1 MLLLIQLLLLI
12 FNIVITM
19 AQIKKEGSAPVSK
32 YAAKKAARAKKEV
45 ETVITEETKIEEK
58 EDIKVEANKAE
69 TVVEQPAAEAPAPQ
83 EQTTVNK
90 PTNKV
95 VAGKT
100 RTVVGKEK
108 REINVDVPDHV
119 LEVAYIP
126 KDNAAIRRYCSLNIL
141 NHLSQIGVI
150 RKDGKGNYVKFLWNK
165 FRVSSDGIIKEYS
178 YREKFFL
185 VALISSFN
193 QFANAAQQT
202 ISDFMDKEGIDTID

>member
-1 MLLLIQLLLLI
+1 
-12 FNIVITM
+12 M

-58 EDIKVEANKAE
+58 EDIKVEADKAE
-69 TVVEQPAAEAPAPQ
+69 TVVEQPATEASAPQ

-95 VAGKT
+95 VAGKI

-119 LEVAYIP
+119 LEIAYIP

-185 VALISSFN
+185 IALISSFN

-202 ISDFMDKEGIDTID
+202 ISDFMDKEGIDSIE

>member
-1 MLLLIQLLLLI
+1 
-12 FNIVITM
+12 M

-58 EDIKVEANKAE
+58 EDIKVEVDKTE
-69 TVVEQPAAEAPAPQ
+69 TAVEQPVEAPAPQ

-90 PTNKV
+90 PANKV
-95 VAGKT
+95 VSGKT

>member
-1 MLLLIQLLLLI
+1 
-12 FNIVITM
+12 M

-58 EDIKVEANKAE
+58 EDIKVEVDKAE

-83 EQTTVNK
+83 EQITVNK

-119 LEVAYIP
+119 LEIAYIP

-185 VALISSFN
+185 IALISSFN

-202 ISDFMDKEGIDTID
+202 ISDFMDKERNDSIE

>member
-1 MLLLIQLLLLI
+1 
-12 FNIVITM
+12 M
-19 AQIKKEGSAPVSK
+19 AQIKKEGSVPVSK

-45 ETVITEETKIEEK
+45 ETVIAEETKIEEK
-58 EDIKVEANKAE
+58 EDIKVEVDKTE
-69 TVVEQPAAEAPAPQ
+69 TVVEQPTAKASAPQ

-90 PTNKV
+90 PANKIIS
-95 VAGKT
+95 GKT

-119 LEVAYIP
+119 LEIAYIP

-178 YREKFFL
+178 YKEKFFL

-202 ISDFMDKEGIDTID
+202 ISDFMNKEGIDTID

>member
-1 MLLLIQLLLLI
+1 
-12 FNIVITM
+12 M
-19 AQIKKEGSAPVSK
+19 AQIKKESSVPVSK

-45 ETVITEETKIEEK
+45 ETVIAEETKIEEK
-58 EDIKVEANKAE
+58 EDIKVGVDNTEP
-69 TVVEQPAAEAPAPQ
+69 TVEQPAEAPAPQ
-83 EQTTVNK
+83 EQPTFNK
-90 PTNKV
+90 LANKV
-95 VAGKT
+95 VSGKT

-108 REINVDVPDHV
+108 RELNVDVPDHV
-119 LEVAYIP
+119 LEIAYIP

-202 ISDFMDKEGIDTID
+202 ISDFMDKEGIDVID

>member
-1 MLLLIQLLLLI
+1 
-12 FNIVITM
+12 M
-19 AQIKKEGSAPVSK
+19 AQIKKEGSVPVSK
-32 YAAKKAARAKKEV
+32 YAAKKAARAKEEV

-58 EDIKVEANKAE
+58 EDIEVDKTE

-90 PTNKV
+90 PANKAV
-95 VAGKT
+95 SGKT

-119 LEVAYIP
+119 LEIAYIP

-202 ISDFMDKEGIDTID
+202 ISDFMDKEGIDSVE

>member
-1 MLLLIQLLLLI
+1 
-12 FNIVITM
+12 M
-19 AQIKKEGSAPVSK
+19 AQIKNEGGVPVSK

-58 EDIKVEANKAE
+58 EDIKVEVDKTDTA
-69 TVVEQPAAEAPAPQ
+69 VEQPAAEAPAPQ

-95 VAGKT
+95 VAGKI

-119 LEVAYIP
+119 LEIAYIP

-202 ISDFMDKEGIDTID
+202 ISDFMDKEGIDSIE

>member
-1 MLLLIQLLLLI
+1 
-12 FNIVITM
+12 M
-19 AQIKKEGSAPVSK
+19 AQIKKESSAPVSK

-58 EDIKVEANKAE
+58 EDIKVEVDKTE
-69 TVVEQPAAEAPAPQ
+69 TVVEQLAAEAPAPQ

-202 ISDFMDKEGIDTID
+202 ISDFMDKEGIDTIE

>member
-1 MLLLIQLLLLI
+1 MEE
-12 FNIVITM
+12 F
-19 AQIKKEGSAPVSK
+19 KKESSVPVSK

-58 EDIKVEANKAE
+58 EDIKVGVDKID
-69 TVVEQPAAEAPAPQ
+69 TSVEPGVEAPALQ

-119 LEVAYIP
+119 LEIAYIP

-202 ISDFMDKEGIDTID
+202 ISDFMDKEGIDIID

>member
-1 MLLLIQLLLLI
+1 MVKL
-12 FNIVITM
+12 
-19 AQIKKEGSAPVSK
+19 KEDGTAPVSK
-32 YAAKKAARAKKEV
+32 YAAKKAARATKKEDAQPKV
-45 ETVITEETKIEEK
+45 EETKVEES
-58 EDIKVEANKAE
+58 KVETKVE
-69 TVVEQPAAEAPAPQ
+69 DTKPEVVQEAPA
-83 EQTTVNK
+83 
-90 PTNKV
+90 V
-95 VAGKT
+95 VATTAPAPKANAEKVKPK
-100 RTVVGKEK
+100 TVVGKEK
-108 REINVDVPDHV
+108 REINVDVPNHV

>member
-1 MLLLIQLLLLI
+1 
-12 FNIVITM
+12 M

-32 YAAKKAARAKKEV
+32 YAAKKAARVKKEV

-69 TVVEQPAAEAPAPQ
+69 TVVEQPAAKAPAPQ

-90 PTNKV
+90 PANKA

-119 LEVAYIP
+119 LEIAYIP

-202 ISDFMDKEGIDTID
+202 ISDFMDKEGIDSVE

>member
-1 MLLLIQLLLLI
+1 ME
-12 FNIVITM
+12 
-19 AQIKKEGSAPVSK
+19 QIKKESSVPVSK

-58 EDIKVEANKAE
+58 EGIKVEVDR
-69 TVVEQPAAEAPAPQ
+69 TDPVVEQPAVEAPALQ

-90 PTNKV
+90 PANKAV
-95 VAGKT
+95 SGKT
-100 RTVVGKEK
+100 KTVVGKEK

-119 LEVAYIP
+119 LEIAYIP

-193 QFANAAQQT
+193 QFANAAQQI
-202 ISDFMDKEGIDTID
+202 ISDFMDKEGIDSVE

>member
-1 MLLLIQLLLLI
+1 
-12 FNIVITM
+12 M
-19 AQIKKEGSAPVSK
+19 AQIKKEGSTPVSK

-45 ETVITEETKIEEK
+45 ETVIAEETKIEEK
-58 EDIKVEANKAE
+58 EDIKVEVDKTE
-69 TVVEQPAAEAPAPQ
+69 TAVEQPAEAPALQ

-90 PTNKV
+90 PANKV
-95 VAGKT
+95 VSGKT

-119 LEVAYIP
+119 LEIAYIP

-150 RKDGKGNYVKFLWNK
+150 CKDGKGNYVKFLWNK

>member
-1 MLLLIQLLLLI
+1 
-12 FNIVITM
+12 M
-19 AQIKKEGSAPVSK
+19 AQIKNEGSVPVSK

-45 ETVITEETKIEEK
+45 ETVIAEETKVEEK
-58 EDIKVEANKAE
+58 EDIKVEVDNAE
-69 TVVEQPAAEAPAPQ
+69 TAVEQPAEAPAPQ

-90 PTNKV
+90 PANKAV
-95 VAGKT
+95 SGKT

-178 YREKFFL
+178 YKEKFFL

-202 ISDFMDKEGIDTID
+202 ISDFMDNEGIDTID

>member
-1 MLLLIQLLLLI
+1 M
-12 FNIVITM
+12 T
-19 AQIKKEGSAPVSK
+19 QIKKEGSVPVSK

-58 EDIKVEANKAE
+58 EDIKVEVDKTE
-69 TVVEQPAAEAPAPQ
+69 TVVEQPTAKASAPQ

-90 PTNKV
+90 SANKAV
-95 VAGKT
+95 SGKT
-100 RTVVGKEK
+100 KTVVGKEK

-119 LEVAYIP
+119 LEIAYIP

-185 VALISSFN
+185 IALISSFN

-202 ISDFMDKEGIDTID
+202 ISDFMDKEGIDSVE

>member
-1 MLLLIQLLLLI
+1 
-12 FNIVITM
+12 M
-19 AQIKKEGSAPVSK
+19 AQIKKEGSVPVSK
-32 YAAKKAARAKKEV
+32 YAAKKAAIAKKEV

-83 EQTTVNK
+83 EQTMVNK
-90 PTNKV
+90 HANKAV
-95 VAGKT
+95 TSKT

-119 LEVAYIP
+119 LEIAYIP

-202 ISDFMDKEGIDTID
+202 ISDFMDKEGIDSVE

>member
-1 MLLLIQLLLLI
+1 
-12 FNIVITM
+12 M
-19 AQIKKEGSAPVSK
+19 AQIKKEDSAPVSK
-32 YAAKKAARAKKEV
+32 YAAKKAARVKKEV
-45 ETVITEETKIEEK
+45 ETAIAEETKIEEK
-58 EDIKVEANKAE
+58 EDIKVEADKAE
-69 TVVEQPAAEAPAPQ
+69 TIVEQPAAEAPAPQ

-90 PTNKV
+90 PANKAV
-95 VAGKT
+95 IGKT

-119 LEVAYIP
+119 LEIAYIP

-202 ISDFMDKEGIDTID
+202 ISDFMDKEGIDSVE

>member
-1 MLLLIQLLLLI
+1 
-12 FNIVITM
+12 M
-19 AQIKKEGSAPVSK
+19 AQIKKESSVPVSK
-32 YAAKKAARAKKEV
+32 YAAKKAARVKKEV
-45 ETVITEETKIEEK
+45 ETVIAEETKIEEK
-58 EDIKVEANKAE
+58 EDIKVEVDKTE
-69 TVVEQPAAEAPAPQ
+69 TAVEQPAVEAPAPQ

-90 PTNKV
+90 PANKAV
-95 VAGKT
+95 SGKT

-119 LEVAYIP
+119 LEIAYIP

-141 NHLSQIGVI
+141 NHLSQIEVI

-178 YREKFFL
+178 YKEKFFL

-202 ISDFMDKEGIDTID
+202 ISDFMDEEGIDTID

>member
-1 MLLLIQLLLLI
+1 
-12 FNIVITM
+12 M
-19 AQIKKEGSAPVSK
+19 AQIKKEGSTPISK

-58 EDIKVEANKAE
+58 EDIKVEADKAE
-69 TVVEQPAAEAPAPQ
+69 TVVEQPAAETSAPQ

-90 PTNKV
+90 PANKAV
-95 VAGKT
+95 VGKT

-119 LEVAYIP
+119 LEIAYIP

-202 ISDFMDKEGIDTID
+202 ISDFMDKEGIDSVE

>member
-1 MLLLIQLLLLI
+1 
-12 FNIVITM
+12 M
-19 AQIKKEGSAPVSK
+19 AQIKKEGSVPVSK

-58 EDIKVEANKAE
+58 EDIKVEVDKAE
-69 TVVEQPAAEAPAPQ
+69 TVVEQPAAEATAPQ
-83 EQTTVNK
+83 EQITVNK

-119 LEVAYIP
+119 LEIAYIP

-202 ISDFMDKEGIDTID
+202 ISDFMDKEGIDSVE

>member
-1 MLLLIQLLLLI
+1 
-12 FNIVITM
+12 M
-19 AQIKKEGSAPVSK
+19 AQIKKESSVPVSK

-45 ETVITEETKIEEK
+45 ETVIAEETKIEEK
-58 EDIKVEANKAE
+58 EDIKVEVDKTE
-69 TVVEQPAAEAPAPQ
+69 TVVEQPAAEVPAPQ

-95 VAGKT
+95 ISGKT

-119 LEVAYIP
+119 LEIAYIP
-126 KDNAAIRRYCSLNIL
+126 KDNAAIRRYCSLNVL

-202 ISDFMDKEGIDTID
+202 ISDFMDKEGIDSVE

>member
-1 MLLLIQLLLLI
+1 
-12 FNIVITM
+12 M
-19 AQIKKEGSAPVSK
+19 AQIKKEGSVPVSK

-45 ETVITEETKIEEK
+45 ETVIAEETKIEEK
-58 EDIKVEANKAE
+58 EDIKVEVDKTE
-69 TVVEQPAAEAPAPQ
+69 TVVEQPTAKASAPQ

-90 PTNKV
+90 SANKAV
-95 VAGKT
+95 SGKT
-100 RTVVGKEK
+100 KTVVGREK

-119 LEVAYIP
+119 LEIAYIP

-178 YREKFFL
+178 YKEKFFL

>member
-1 MLLLIQLLLLI
+1 
-12 FNIVITM
+12 M

-45 ETVITEETKIEEK
+45 ETVITEETKIEKK
-58 EDIKVEANKAE
+58 EDIKVEIDKTE

-90 PTNKV
+90 PANKAV
-95 VAGKT
+95 SGKT

-119 LEVAYIP
+119 LEIAYIP

-141 NHLSQIGVI
+141 NHLSQIEVI

-178 YREKFFL
+178 YKEKFFL

>member
-1 MLLLIQLLLLI
+1 
-12 FNIVITM
+12 M

-45 ETVITEETKIEEK
+45 ETVIAEETKIEEK
-58 EDIKVEANKAE
+58 EDIKVEVEVDKTE
-69 TVVEQPAAEAPAPQ
+69 TAVEQPAEAPAPQ

-90 PTNKV
+90 PANKV
-95 VAGKT
+95 VSGKT

-119 LEVAYIP
+119 LEIAYIP

-178 YREKFFL
+178 YKEKFFL

>member
-1 MLLLIQLLLLI
+1 
-12 FNIVITM
+12 M
-19 AQIKKEGSAPVSK
+19 AQIKKEGSVPVSK

-45 ETVITEETKIEEK
+45 KTVITEETKIEEK

-83 EQTTVNK
+83 EQTMVNK
-90 PTNKV
+90 PANKAV
-95 VAGKT
+95 TSKT

-119 LEVAYIP
+119 LEIAYIP

-185 VALISSFN
+185 VALISSFS

-202 ISDFMDKEGIDTID
+202 ISDFMDKEGIDSVE

>member
-1 MLLLIQLLLLI
+1 
-12 FNIVITM
+12 M
-19 AQIKKEGSAPVSK
+19 AQIKKEGSVPVSK

-58 EDIKVEANKAE
+58 EDIKVEVDKTE
-69 TVVEQPAAEAPAPQ
+69 TAVEQPAAEAPAPQ

-90 PTNKV
+90 PANKAV
-95 VAGKT
+95 SGKT

-108 REINVDVPDHV
+108 REINVNVPDHV
-119 LEVAYIP
+119 LEIAYIP

-165 FRVSSDGIIKEYS
+165 FCVSSDGIIKEY
-178 YREKFFL
+178 YYKENFFL
-185 VALISSFN
+185 VALISSFS

>member
-1 MLLLIQLLLLI
+1 
-12 FNIVITM
+12 M
-19 AQIKKEGSAPVSK
+19 AQIKKEGSVPISK

-45 ETVITEETKIEEK
+45 ETVITEETKIEKK
-58 EDIKVEANKAE
+58 EDIKVEVDKTD
-69 TVVEQPAAEAPAPQ
+69 TVVEQPAAEASAPQ

-90 PTNKV
+90 PANKAV
-95 VAGKT
+95 SGKT
-100 RTVVGKEK
+100 RTIVGKEK

-165 FRVSSDGIIKEYS
+165 IRVSSDGIIKEYS
-178 YREKFFL
+178 YKEKFFL

>member
-1 MLLLIQLLLLI
+1 
-12 FNIVITM
+12 M
-19 AQIKKEGSAPVSK
+19 AQIKKEGGVPVSK

-58 EDIKVEANKAE
+58 EDIKVEADKAK
-69 TVVEQPAAEAPAPQ
+69 TVIEQPATEASAPQ

-90 PTNKV
+90 PANKAV
-95 VAGKT
+95 SGKT

-119 LEVAYIP
+119 LEIAYIP

-178 YREKFFL
+178 YKEKFFL

-202 ISDFMDKEGIDTID
+202 IGDFMDKEGIDTID

>member
-1 MLLLIQLLLLI
+1 
-12 FNIVITM
+12 M
-19 AQIKKEGSAPVSK
+19 AQIKKEGSTPISK

-58 EDIKVEANKAE
+58 EDIKVEADKAE
-69 TVVEQPAAEAPAPQ
+69 TVVEQPAAETSAPQ
-83 EQTTVNK
+83 EQIRVNK
-90 PTNKV
+90 PANKAV
-95 VAGKT
+95 VGKT

-119 LEVAYIP
+119 LEIAYIP

-202 ISDFMDKEGIDTID
+202 ISDFMDKEGIDSVE

>member
-1 MLLLIQLLLLI
+1 
-12 FNIVITM
+12 M

-58 EDIKVEANKAE
+58 EDIKVKVDKTE
-69 TVVEQPAAEAPAPQ
+69 TVVEQPAAETSAPQ

-90 PTNKV
+90 PANKAV
-95 VAGKT
+95 VGKT

-119 LEVAYIP
+119 LEIAYIP

-202 ISDFMDKEGIDTID
+202 ISDFMDKEGIDSVE

>member
-1 MLLLIQLLLLI
+1 
-12 FNIVITM
+12 M
-19 AQIKKEGSAPVSK
+19 AQIKKESSVPVSK
-32 YAAKKAARAKKEV
+32 YAAKKAARSKKEV

-58 EDIKVEANKAE
+58 EDIKVEVDKTE
-69 TVVEQPAAEAPAPQ
+69 TVVEQPTAEAPAPQ

-90 PTNKV
+90 PANKV
-95 VAGKT
+95 ISGKT

-141 NHLSQIGVI
+141 NHLSQIGII

-185 VALISSFN
+185 IALISSFN

>member
-1 MLLLIQLLLLI
+1 
-12 FNIVITM
+12 M

-58 EDIKVEANKAE
+58 EDIKVEVDKTE
-69 TVVEQPAAEAPAPQ
+69 TVVEQPTAKASAPQ

-90 PTNKV
+90 SANKAV
-95 VAGKT
+95 SGKT
-100 RTVVGKEK
+100 KTVVGKEK
-108 REINVDVPDHV
+108 REINVEVPDHV
-119 LEVAYIP
+119 LEIAYIP

-202 ISDFMDKEGIDTID
+202 ISDFMDKEGIDSVE

>member
-1 MLLLIQLLLLI
+1 
-12 FNIVITM
+12 M
-19 AQIKKEGSAPVSK
+19 AQIKNEGSAPVSK

-45 ETVITEETKIEEK
+45 ETVIAEETKIEEK
-58 EDIKVEANKAE
+58 EDIKVEVDKTE
-69 TVVEQPAAEAPAPQ
+69 TAVEQPAEAPAPQ

-90 PTNKV
+90 PANKV
-95 VAGKT
+95 VSGKT

-119 LEVAYIP
+119 LEIAYIP

-193 QFANAAQQT
+193 QFANVAQQT